1 MLYIFSFPF
10 FFHSPVSVGLLK
22 SKVCMSLFLPLSEKK
37 RALTLKKKKKEM
49 KLNELLFRFALFYL
63 NLFGLTGTFQK
74 TFSGFFLA
82 FVLFPPCKKST
93 LNIIFLVI

>member
-1 MLYIFSFPF
+1 MKKKKSFN
-10 FFHSPVSVGLLK
+10 V
-22 SKVCMSLFLPLSEKK
+22 
-37 RALTLKKKKKEM
+37 KKKKKEM

-82 FVLFPPCKKST
+82 FVLFPLCKKST

>member
-1 MLYIFSFPF
+1 
-10 FFHSPVSVGLLK
+10 
-22 SKVCMSLFLPLSEKK
+22 
-37 RALTLKKKKKEM
+37 M

-82 FVLFPPCKKST
+82 FVLFPLCKKST